1 MDVLISIIIATFLVS
16 LISFIGV
23 FTLGLKEK
31 ILKKLILFLIALSAG
46 ALIGGAFLHL
56 IPEVIK
62 EFGGEEI
69 FLFVIVG
76 FSFFFFME
84 KLLCWRHCHDGKC
97 EIHTFAYLNL
107 LGDGI
112 HNFVDGLIIAV
123 SFLSSIE
130 LGIVTTIAIALH
142 EIPQEIG
149 DFGVL
154 VYGGFKRVKALL
166 MNFLCAIIAIFGGI
180 FGFFLNDYVPHLSY
194 FLLPFGAGGFIYIAA
209 SDLIPEIRKE
219 RDLKK
224 SLLVFIVFLIGIAIM
239 FFLRE

>member
-1 MDVLISIIIATFLVS
+1 MDVLISTIIATFLVS

-31 ILKKLILFLIALSAG
+31 MLKKLILFLIALSAG

-56 IPEVIK
+56 MPEVIK

-69 FLFVIVG
+69 FLFVIIG

-84 KLLCWRHCHDGKC
+84 KLLCWRHCHDRKC

-130 LGIVTTIAIALH
+130 LGITTTIAIALH

-166 MNFLCAIIAIFGGI
+166 MNFICAIIAIFGGI

>member
-1 MDVLISIIIATFLVS
+1 MDVLISTIIATFLVS

-31 ILKKLILFLIALSAG
+31 MLKKLILFLIALSAG

-56 IPEVIK
+56 MPEVIK

-69 FLFVIVG
+69 FLFVIIG

-84 KLLCWRHCHDGKC
+84 KLLCWRHCHDRKC

-130 LGIVTTIAIALH
+130 LGITTTIAIALH

-154 VYGGFKRVKALL
+154 VYGGFKRIKALL

>member
-31 ILKKLILFLIALSAG
+31 MLKKLILFLIALSAG

-56 IPEVIK
+56 MPEVIK

-69 FLFVIVG
+69 FLFVIIG

-84 KLLCWRHCHDGKC
+84 KLLCWRHCHDRKC

-130 LGIVTTIAIALH
+130 LGITTTIAIALH

-154 VYGGFKRVKALL
+154 VYGGFKRIKALL